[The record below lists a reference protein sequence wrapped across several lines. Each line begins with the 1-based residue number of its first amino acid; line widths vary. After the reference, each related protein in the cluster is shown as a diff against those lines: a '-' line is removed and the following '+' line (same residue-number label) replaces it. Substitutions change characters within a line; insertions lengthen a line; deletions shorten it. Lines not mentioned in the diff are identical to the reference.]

1 MTPAASPATPA
12 DLIASQI
19 NLDAAKSFAV
29 DTVHGL
35 LAAVMRAD
43 EPGGVRCLPVWSD
56 GIDGLCVGSG
66 HGVAAAH
73 GIDTGTAV
81 FVALDS
87 IAGRTVSS
95 VTTQLADALRDDG
108 IDVNRWHARAAAI
121 AAPVIEQ
128 AVAWQILAVAAHE
141 VAHAVAL
148 PLDTTPPTETAA
160 AGLRALATEYSKT
173 DDSGFQVRYHGPDW
187 AAAFAIVAARLIA
200 IEPDCHRALHQ
211 RMLSDGEMLGGIDFD
226 AVAAVVADVPHDAA
240 IRPLLAD
247 ADFVARV
254 SAVVPTADER
264 LAKLSAVEGPARS
277 AVSDDSC
284 GTAARKIG

>member
-1 MTPAASPATPA
+1 MTPAASPAAPA

-43 EPGGVRCLPVWSD
+43 EPGGVRCLPIWSD
-56 GIDGLCVGSG
+56 RVDGLCVGSG

-73 GIDTGTAV
+73 GITTGIAV
-81 FVALDS
+81 FVAADAMASRILH
-87 IAGRTVSS
+87 AVATR
-95 VTTQLADALRDDG
+95 LADAMRDAGLDAT
-108 IDVNRWHARAAAI
+108 RWHGRAAALT
-121 AAPVIEQ
+121 APAIER
-128 AVAWQILAVAAHE
+128 AVAWEILGVAAHE

-148 PLDTTPPTETAA
+148 PLDTTPPSETAA
-160 AGLRALATEYSKT
+160 SKLRALATDCAVRLDAEWK
-173 DDSGFQVRYHGPDW
+173 VRYHGPDW
-187 AAAFAIVAARLIA
+187 AAAYAIVAARLSTL
-200 IEPDCHRALHQ
+200 EPDCQPALQQ
-211 RMLSDGEMLGGIDFD
+211 RMRADTEMFGGIDFD

-264 LAKLSAVEGPARS
+264 LAKLSAAEGPARS
-277 AVSDDSC
+277 TVSDDSC